1 MRGIIRTG
9 LAAAMSV
16 AAVSV
21 AAVVVA
27 GLGVAVVPAAAVEP
41 GGGVE
46 DIAAVSSDV
55 DDFSFASLD
64 VEYTLT
70 RAEDGTSRMR
80 VVETFVAV
88 FPETDQNRGMRR
100 LIPNSYLGAPLF
112 PSLVSV
118 TDGVGGERP
127 VETEDEDDFL
137 VVTSRADD
145 YVHGPQTYVFT
156 YDLQNV
162 TRGFS
167 DTGVDELYWDVNG
180 EEWRQPFGRVEAR
193 LMLDA
198 DLAASLTGDA
208 ACYQG
213 STGSTDRCEIEVTPD
228 AAGAVVTARADAL
241 APRQT
246 MTIAVAFA
254 PGTFAEFDSSP
265 FASPIG
271 WLQGGATLVS
281 VLAVIW
287 AVVVRRRWL
296 RDEPGRPTVIA
307 EYDPPPG
314 LDALESAVL
323 WGAQTKGIPAEVLE
337 QAIAGSIR
345 IVERA
350 RRWGSQTFELE
361 LIDRSLADENGREL
375 LDGMF
380 PDGKTAF
387 TLGKSDARVS
397 RTAQKILKEADATLT
412 AMGVRRVVP
421 AIVRARPILVGILAA
436 VAAVILGVIGLS
448 GGITPAWSLT
458 LMFVAPVLAVVAGV
472 LVSRKP
478 LTSRGAELR
487 DHLAGVKVFIG
498 WAEADR
504 IRMLQSPRGAERAPI
519 SVDDPRQMVW
529 LYERLLPYA
538 VVFGQEKEWAERI
551 VVYYG
556 DSQPSWYYGTSA
568 FSAAAFSSSISSL
581 SASTSTASS
590 SGGSSGGGSAGGG
603 GGGGGGGGV

>member
-1 MRGIIRTG
+1 MRRILRTG
-9 LAAAMSV
+9 LIAAMSV
-16 AAVSV
+16 AVMIGAGVGIAPASGAGHGGESV
-21 AAVVVA
+21 HTAPIPS
-27 GLGVAVVPAAAVEP
+27 G
-41 GGGVE
+41 
-46 DIAAVSSDV
+46 V
-55 DDFSFASLD
+55 DDFAFASLD

-80 VVETFVAV
+80 VVETFEAV
-88 FPETDQNRGMRR
+88 FPEIDQNRGMRR
-100 LIPNSYLGAPLF
+100 LIPDSYLGAPLF

-118 TDGVGGERP
+118 TDGQGAERP
-127 VETEDEDDFL
+127 VETENEDDFL

-145 YVHGPQTYVFT
+145 YVRGPQTYVFT

-180 EEWRQPFGRVEAR
+180 QEWAQPFGRVDAR
-193 LMLDA
+193 LVLDA
-198 DLAASLTGDA
+198 DLASSLTGDA

-213 STGSTDRCEIEVTPD
+213 ATGSTDRCEIDVTTD
-228 AAGAVVTARADAL
+228 ASGAVVTARAEAL
-241 APRQT
+241 SPRQT
-246 MTIAVAFA
+246 MTIAVAFES
-254 PGTFAEFDSSP
+254 GTFAAFNPSP
-265 FASPIG
+265 FASPLG
-271 WLQGGATLVS
+271 WLQGGAAVIG
-281 VLAVIW
+281 VLTVIW
-287 AVVVRRRWL
+287 AAVIRRRRL

-314 LDALESAVL
+314 LDALRAAVL
-323 WGAQTKGIPAEVLE
+323 WGAPTKGIPAEVLE

-345 IVERA
+345 IVEGERK
-350 RRWGSQTFELE
+350 WGSQTFELE
-361 LIDRSLADENGREL
+361 LIDRSRADENGREL

-380 PDGKTAF
+380 PEGTKTF

-397 RTAQKILKEADATLT
+397 RTAQKILKETDAALT
-412 AMGVRRVVP
+412 AMGVRREVP
-421 AIVRARPILVGILAA
+421 AIVRARPILVGMLAA
-436 VAAVILGVIGLS
+436 VAAVLFGVFGLGA
-448 GGITPAWSLT
+448 GITAAWAVPLIIAT
-458 LMFVAPVLAVVAGV
+458 PVLAVTAGV
-472 LVSRKP
+472 LVSRRP

-487 DHLAGVKVFIG
+487 DHLAGVKVFIE

-504 IRMLQSPRGAERAPI
+504 IRMLQSPQGAERTPV
-519 SVDDPRQMVW
+519 SVDDPRQMVR

-538 VVFGQEKEWAERI
+538 VVFGQEKKWAERI

-556 DSQPSWYYGTSA
+556 DSTPGWYYGSGA
-568 FSAAAFSSSISSL
+568 FNAVAFSSSISSL

>member
-1 MRGIIRTG
+1 MRRVLRTG
-9 LAAAMSV
+9 LIAAMSV
-16 AAVSV
+16 VAMLGAGMGLSPASGLERGGQPGYTTAA
-21 AAVVVA
+21 
-27 GLGVAVVPAAAVEP
+27 
-41 GGGVE
+41 
-46 DIAAVSSDV
+46 SSDV

-118 TDGVGGERP
+118 TDGAGGERP

-162 TRGFS
+162 TRGFD

-213 STGSTDRCEIEVTPD
+213 STDRCEIDVTPD

-241 APRQT
+241 SPRQT
-246 MTIAVAFA
+246 MTISVAFA

-281 VLAVIW
+281 ALAVIW
-287 AVVVRRRWL
+287 AAVIRRRRL

-323 WGAQTKGIPAEVLE
+323 WGAPTKGIPAEVLE

-345 IVERA
+345 IVEGERK
-350 RRWGSQTFELE
+350 WGSQTFELE
-361 LIDRSLADENGREL
+361 LIDRSRADENGREL
-375 LDGMF
+375 LEGMF
-380 PDGKTAF
+380 PDRKTTF

-397 RTAQKILKEADATLT
+397 GTAQKILKEADATLT

-421 AIVRARPILVGILAA
+421 GIVRARPILVGILAA
-436 VAAVILGVIGLS
+436 VAAVVLGVVGLS
-448 GGITPAWSLT
+448 AGITPAWTVPLIIA
-458 LMFVAPVLAVVAGV
+458 APLLAVTAGV
-472 LVSRKP
+472 LVSRRP
-478 LTSRGAELR
+478 LTSRRAELR
-487 DHLAGVKVFIG
+487 DHLAGVKVFIE

-504 IRMLQSPRGAERAPI
+504 IRMLQSPHGAERASI
-519 SVDDPRQMVW
+519 SVDDPRQMVR

-568 FSAAAFSSSISSL
+568 FSAAAFPSSISSL

>member
-1 MRGIIRTG
+1 MRALLRRGRDT
-9 LAAAMSV
+9 ATSVV
-16 AAVSV
+16 AAVIV
-21 AAVVVA
+21 AMVIVLLTGA
-27 GLGVAVVPAAAVEP
+27 GAS
-41 GGGVE
+41 
-46 DIAAVSSDV
+46 AVSSDV

-118 TDGVGGERP
+118 TDGEGAERP
-127 VETEDEDDFL
+127 VETENEDDFL

-145 YVHGPQTYVFT
+145 YVHGAQTYVFT

-162 TRGFS
+162 TRAFD

-180 EEWRQPFGRVEAR
+180 EEWWQPFARVDAR
-193 LMLDA
+193 LVLDA
-198 DLAASLTGDA
+198 ELAAALTGDA
-208 ACYQG
+208 ACYRG
-213 STGSTDRCEIEVTPD
+213 ATGSTDRCEIQID
-228 AAGAVVTARADAL
+228 ADASGGGAGDGAGAVVVARADDL
-241 APRQT
+241 SPLQT
-246 MTIAVAFA
+246 MTIAVAFE
-254 PGTFAEFDSSP
+254 PGTFVGFDSSP
-265 FASPIG
+265 FASPFG
-271 WLQGGATLVS
+271 WLQAGSVGASL
-281 VLAVIW
+281 LAVIW
-287 AVVVRRRWL
+287 AVVVRRRRL
-296 RDEPGRPTVIA
+296 RDDPGRPTIIA

-323 WGAQTKGIPAEVLE
+323 WGAQTKAIPAEVLE

-345 IVERA
+345 IVESKGAWGRA
-350 RRWGSQTFELE
+350 TFDLE
-361 LIDRSLADENGREL
+361 LVDRSLADGNGREL

-380 PDGKTAF
+380 VGSTKTF
-387 TLGKSDARVS
+387 TLGKGNTRVS
-397 RTAQKILKEADATLT
+397 RAAQKILKDADRTLNT
-412 AMGVRRVVP
+412 MGLRRVVP
-421 AIVRARPILVGILAA
+421 GIVRARPILVGVFAA
-436 VAAVILGVIGLS
+436 AAALVFGILGLNAGV
-448 GGITPAWSLT
+448 TPAWV
-458 LMFVAPVLAVVAGV
+458 FPAIIAAAGLAIAAGV
-472 LVSRKP
+472 LVSRRP

-487 DHLAGVKVFIG
+487 DHLAGLKVFIE

-504 IRMLQSPRGAERAPI
+504 IRMLQSPHGAERTPI
-519 SVDDPRQMVW
+519 AVDDPRQMVR

-538 VVFGQEKEWAERI
+538 VVFGQEKKWAEHI

-556 DSQPSWYYGTSA
+556 DSQPGWYYGSNT
-568 FSAAAFSSSISSL
+568 FSAAAFASSISSL
-581 SASTSTASS
+581 SSSSASSTSTASS

>member
-1 MRGIIRTG
+1 MRALLPTRLTVAISLAVSFVVALGVGAGVSSASAAERSTG
-9 LAAAMSV
+9 TGYV
-16 AAVSV
+16 AAV
-21 AAVVVA
+21 
-27 GLGVAVVPAAAVEP
+27 PT
-41 GGGVE
+41 
-46 DIAAVSSDV
+46 DV

-88 FPETDQNRGMRR
+88 FPESDQNRGMRR
-100 LIPNSYLGAPLF
+100 LIPDTYLDAPLF

-118 TDGVGGERP
+118 TDETGAERP
-127 VETEDEDDFL
+127 VETDDEDDFL
-137 VVTSRADD
+137 IVTSRADD
-145 YVHGPQTYVFT
+145 YLHGAQTYVFT

-162 TRGFS
+162 TRAFG
-167 DTGVDELYWDVNG
+167 DTAADELYWDVNG
-180 EEWRQPFGRVEAR
+180 EEWAQPFDRVDAR
-193 LMLDA
+193 LVLDS
-198 DLAASLTGDA
+198 DLADALTGDV

-213 STGSTDRCEIEVTPD
+213 STGSTDRCEIDVAND
-228 AAGAVVTARADAL
+228 SAGAVVTARSGPL

-246 MTIAVAFA
+246 MTIAVAFE
-254 PGTFAEFDSSP
+254 PGTFAAFDSSP
-265 FASPIG
+265 FASPVG
-271 WLQGGATLVS
+271 WLQGGATLVA

-287 AVVVRRRWL
+287 AAVIRRRRL

-345 IVERA
+345 IVEGERK
-350 RRWGSQTFELE
+350 WGSQTFELE
-361 LIDRSLADENGREL
+361 LVDRSLADENGREL

-380 PDGKTAF
+380 PDGQTTF

-397 RTAQKILKEADATLT
+397 RTAQKILKEAEATLT
-412 AMGVRRVVP
+412 AMGVRREVP
-421 AIVRARPILVGILAA
+421 GIVRARPILVGVLAA
-436 VAAVILGVIGLS
+436 VASVILGVVGLE
-448 GGITPAWSLT
+448 GGITPAWSVPL
-458 LMFVAPVLAVVAGV
+458 LIAAPLLAIAAGV
-472 LVSRKP
+472 LVSRRP

-487 DHLAGVKVFIG
+487 DHLAGVKVFIE

-504 IRMLQSPRGAERAPI
+504 IRMLQSPQGAERAPI
-519 SVDDPRQMVW
+519 AVDDPRQMIR

-538 VVFGQEKEWAERI
+538 VVFGQEKKWAEHI

-556 DSQPSWYYGTSA
+556 DSTPGWYYGTSA

-581 SASTSTASS
+581 STSSSTAST

>member
-1 MRGIIRTG
+1 MRGILRTG
-9 LAAAMSV
+9 LTAAMSV
-16 AAVSV
+16 V

-27 GLGVAVVPAAAVEP
+27 GLGMGVVPAAAAEH

-55 DDFSFASLD
+55 DDFSFASLV

-118 TDGVGGERP
+118 TDGSGGERP

-162 TRGFS
+162 TRGFG

-193 LMLDA
+193 LVLDA

-213 STGSTDRCEIEVTPD
+213 STGSTDRCVIDVTPD

-241 APRQT
+241 SPRQT

-271 WLQGGATLVS
+271 WLQGGATFVS

-287 AVVVRRRWL
+287 AAVIRRRRL

-307 EYDPPPG
+307 EYDPPQG

-323 WGAQTKGIPAEVLE
+323 WGAPTKGIPAEVLE

-345 IVERA
+345 IVEGERK
-350 RRWGSQTFELE
+350 WGSQTFELE
-361 LIDRSLADENGREL
+361 LIDRSRADENGREL
-375 LDGMF
+375 LEGMF
-380 PDGKTAF
+380 PSGKTTF

-412 AMGVRRVVP
+412 AMGVRRSVP
-421 AIVRARPILVGILAA
+421 GIVRARPILVGMLAA
-436 VAAVILGVIGLS
+436 VAAVILGVVGLS
-448 GGITPAWSLT
+448 GGITAAWAVPLIIA
-458 LMFVAPVLAVVAGV
+458 APLLAVTAGV
-472 LVSRKP
+472 LVSRRP

-487 DHLAGVKVFIG
+487 DHLAGVKVFIE

-504 IRMLQSPRGAERAPI
+504 IRMLQSPRGAERSSI
-519 SVDDPRQMVW
+519 SVDDPRQMIR